1 MKALLRNTIFSTS
14 LSTVGL
20 MLVPTLST
28 QAAVPTDSSLLRLA
42 KVTKVVDQA
51 NDISNSSGVAE
62 QVTQSILSSISS
74 DNISKEKRQRFNEIV
89 SKYSKEMT
97 NSSQIGD
104 MNQQIIN
111 VYMQTAKQHF
121 DQREVDAQ
129 IAFYS
134 SEIGQSII
142 DKQPAMLND
151 YMEKVMPI
159 AMESTM
165 KKVKNTVPKM
175 VAEIKALQLEK

>member
-1 MKALLRNTIFSTS
+1 MKAFSRNTIFSMS
-14 LSTVGL
+14 LSAVGL
-20 MLVPTLST
+20 ILMPMLST
-28 QAAVPTDSSLLRLA
+28 QAAVPTDSSLVRLA
-42 KVTKVVDQA
+42 EVTKVVERA
-51 NDISNSSGVAE
+51 NDISNSSGMAE
-62 QVTQSILSSISS
+62 QVTISS
-74 DNISKEKRQRFNEIV
+74 DNISQEKRQRFDEIV

-104 MNQQIIN
+104 MNKQIIN

-142 DKQPAMLND
+142 EKQPAMLND

-165 KKVKNTVPKM
+165 KKVKSTVPKM